1 LRSGLIQC
9 DTIKAETVCSILEQT
24 MKSVPVRVSDPH
36 LSDIDAMVL
45 EGRYQDRAEALR
57 AALFPFCQA
66 WRAQKAQ
73 TEKGAA

>member
-1 LRSGLIQC
+1 
-9 DTIKAETVCSILEQT
+9 